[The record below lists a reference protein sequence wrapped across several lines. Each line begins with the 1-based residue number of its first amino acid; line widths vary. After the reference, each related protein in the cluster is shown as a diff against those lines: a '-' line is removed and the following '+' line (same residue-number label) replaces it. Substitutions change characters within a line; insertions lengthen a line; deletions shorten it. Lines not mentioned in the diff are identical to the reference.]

1 MTVFSDLAKLICDN
15 KQKFENRKNRKIL
28 IINLIN

>member
-1 MTVFSDLAKLICDN
+1 MTIFSDLAKLIRDN
-15 KQKFENRKNRKIL
+15 RQKFENRKNHEIL